1 MGSQHDRQCDFQQST
16 CFADDAMFLSDDME
30 RFLKICPDYISL

>member
-1 MGSQHDRQCDFQQST
+1 LRMST

-30 RFLKICPDYISL
+30 RFLKICPDYIS